1 MVKLHIGLFLSLFSA
16 SALAAETAPPVDPR
30 IGVEMP
36 AHQRALVRE
45 DMIDHLA
52 ALNEVLVE
60 LGAGRLVAAAD
71 IAEPRL
77 GVSSMGKHAA
87 ATGGK
92 GPGRFMPAEMRAMG
106 QGMHQAAS
114 EFARV
119 ARTGDREA
127 ALKALQPVLGGCVAC
142 HASYRLR

>member
-1 MVKLHIGLFLSLFSA
+1 MKLRMGLFLSLLSA
-16 SALAAETAPPVDPR
+16 SALAAESAPPADAR
-30 IGVEMP
+30 IAVEMP
-36 AHQRALVRE
+36 ALQRALMRE

-52 ALNEVLVE
+52 ALNEILVE
-60 LGAGRLVAAAD
+60 LGAGRLAAAAD
-71 IAEPRL
+71 IAEQRM
-77 GVSSMGKHAA
+77 GVSSMGKHAKVA
-87 ATGGK
+87 GGR
-92 GPGRFMPAEMRAMG
+92 GPGRFMPADMRAMG

-127 ALKALQPVLGGCVAC
+127 ALQALQPVLGGCVAC

>member
-1 MVKLHIGLFLSLFSA
+1 MVKLRIGLFLSLLSA
-16 SALAAETAPPVDPR
+16 SALAVEPAPPVDTR
-30 IGVEMP
+30 IAVEMP
-36 AHQRALVRE
+36 ALQRALMRE
-45 DMIDHLA
+45 DMVDHLA

-60 LGAGRLVAAAD
+60 LGAGRLAAAAD
-71 IAEPRL
+71 IAEQRL

-106 QGMHQAAS
+106 QGMHQDAS

-119 ARTGDREA
+119 ARTGDRAA
-127 ALKALQPVLGGCVAC
+127 ALQALQPVLGGCVAC
-142 HASYRLR
+142 HVSYRLR